1 MKKEAMKTSKQL
13 EEMYRDLKGTKCVDV
28 ELGSVQQFVDYC
40 YDQHDQVVF
49 GGALTEDGKRRYVYI
64 D

>member
-40 YDQHDQVVF
+40 YDRHDLGVN
-49 GGALTEDGKRRYVYI
+49 GGAVTDDGKYQYIYV
-64 D
+64 